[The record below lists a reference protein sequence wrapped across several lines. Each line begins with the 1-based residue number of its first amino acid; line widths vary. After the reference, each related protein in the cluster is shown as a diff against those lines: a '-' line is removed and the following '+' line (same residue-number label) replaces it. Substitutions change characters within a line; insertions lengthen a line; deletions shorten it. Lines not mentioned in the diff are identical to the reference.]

1 MTAAAYPSPAVTA
14 RTEWPV
20 VSDRVG
26 DLIGAATA
34 AAGVP
39 LAWAAALTERCAVD
53 PVGDR
58 SGLAASGTRF
68 VSRRIRPGATDA
80 DGAAAGVADRG
91 VSLPAASR
99 APDQVSTAVAASADL
114 RLVASVRQCP
124 HVAAVG
130 TPHPMNL
137 GIPFGEC
144 GEEPLQP
151 GWPIR
156 ATGGETAWMR
166 AEMVEHRPGLRC
178 GQVYVADLFGEPV
191 DIGIRQPRRE
201 DCGEV
206 GDRLLP
212 LLGVG
217 AGGHSPRGRRWWCA
231 ARAAAVPRH
240 RCRRPSCG
248 PARR

>member
-1 MTAAAYPSPAVTA
+1 MGRCRARQVAQIGCPPVVWRAQGFSFPQLQHVSVGGVQQRSQIQVPAAVVDTNVVGGAAAAPAVAYPSPAVTA

-20 VSDRVG
+20 VSDRVS

-39 LAWAAALTERCAVD
+39 LARAAALTERCAVD

-68 VSRRIRPGATDA
+68 VSRRIRSGATDA

-99 APDQVSTAVAASADL
+99 AHDQVSTAVAASADL

-124 HVAAVG
+124 HGAAVG

-151 GWPIR
+151 GWPVR
-156 ATGGETAWMR
+156 ATGG
-166 AEMVEHRPGLRC
+166 
-178 GQVYVADLFGEPV
+178 
-191 DIGIRQPRRE
+191 
-201 DCGEV
+201 
-206 GDRLLP
+206 
-212 LLGVG
+212 
-217 AGGHSPRGRRWWCA
+217 
-231 ARAAAVPRH
+231 
-240 RCRRPSCG
+240 
-248 PARR
+248 